1 MDAEHRHIRGDGLT
15 HASEFTGTSTGLTT
29 AEAQQRLQRYG
40 PNEIAERHR
49 NPVLEFLGY
58 FWAPIPWMIEVALAL
73 SLAAQHWTDA
83 AIIGVL
89 LAMNGLVAFFEEH
102 QAANAI
108 AALKQRLASS
118 ARVLRD
124 GGWVTVAV
132 RELVPGDVVRVRLGD
147 VMPAD
152 LRVLD
157 DVTLEVD
164 QSALTG
170 ESLAVS
176 RGRGQDLFS
185 GSVLVRGEADALVCA
200 TGASSYMG
208 KTTALVESAGT
219 VSHFQRAVLRIG
231 NYLILIAVA
240 LVTLA
245 VAVSLVRGNP
255 VLQTLEFALV
265 VTIASIPVALPAVL
279 SVTMAIGA
287 RQLARQ
293 QAVVSHLPAVE
304 ELGGID
310 LLCSDKTGTL
320 TQNRLAV
327 ADRWTAAAVS
337 DDELLEV
344 AALASRAEDNDLID
358 LAVMAAAGQLPAAQ
372 VDQFVPFDPVTKRTE
387 AKVRHSDGQTFRVS
401 KGAPQVIAA
410 LCDGDAAANEIN
422 DVVERFA
429 ARGHRSLGVA
439 KTDGDGSWRLMG
451 VLALA
456 DPPRDDSAATIA
468 AAKELGIDVKMVT
481 GDQVAIGREI
491 ARQVG
496 LGEQILDAAV
506 LDTAADEDDL
516 GAHVEATDGFAQVFP
531 EHKYHIVRLLQARGH
546 IVGMTGDGVNDAPAL
561 KQADAGIAVD
571 GATDAA
577 RAAADVVLLAPG
589 LSVIVAAIRQAREIF
604 ARMTSY
610 ATYRIAETI
619 RVLLLITLAIVFMN
633 FFPVTAVMI
642 VFLALLND
650 GAILAIAYDH
660 VRGSA
665 KPASWDM
672 RSVLTIATALGTM
685 GVAET
690 FLLFA
695 LADNTF
701 QLNHDLIRTLIYLK
715 LSVSGHLTVFVTR
728 TRHPFWSRPAPARIL
743 LAAVIGTQVIATLIA
758 VYGMAMTPLG
768 WRWAGIVWA
777 YALFWFLVEDRVKL
791 GAYHWL
797 DHHPRREH
805 PSNPLPVADSPPRAR
820 GL

>member
-1 MDAEHRHIRGDGLT
+1 M
-15 HASEFTGTSTGLTT
+15 

-58 FWAPIPWMIEVALAL
+58 FWAPIPWMIEVALVL
-73 SLAAQHWTDA
+73 SVAARHWTDA

-108 AALKQRLASS
+108 AALKQRLATS
-118 ARVLRD
+118 ARALRD
-124 GGWVTVAV
+124 GAWVTVPV

-147 VMPAD
+147 VVPAD

-157 DVTLEVD
+157 DATLEVD

-185 GSVLVRGEADALVCA
+185 GSVVVRGEADALVCA

-387 AKVRHSDGQTFRVS
+387 AMVRHSDGQTFRVS

-429 ARGHRSLGVA
+429 TRGHRSLGVA
-439 KTDGDGSWRLMG
+439 RTDGDGSWRLMG

-506 LDTAADEDDL
+506 LDTAADEHDL

-695 LADNTF
+695 VADNTF

-758 VYGMAMTPLG
+758 VYGIAMTPLG

>member
-1 MDAEHRHIRGDGLT
+1 MTHSSELT
-15 HASEFTGTSTGLTT
+15 GNPTGLTS
-29 AEAQQRLQRYG
+29 AEAQQRLERYG

-73 SLAAQHWTDA
+73 SLAVRHWTDA
-83 AIIGVL
+83 VIIGVL

-108 AALKQRLASS
+108 AALKQQLATS
-118 ARVLRD
+118 ARVLR
-124 GGWVTVAV
+124 GGEWVTLPV

-147 VMPAD
+147 VVPAD

-157 DVTLEVD
+157 DVALQVD

-176 RGRGQDLFS
+176 RGRGENLFS
-185 GSVLVRGEADALVCA
+185 GSVLVRGEADALVYA

-219 VSHFQRAVLRIG
+219 VSHFQRAVLRIA
-231 NYLILIAVA
+231 NYLIVIALA
-240 LVTLA
+240 LVSLT

-287 RQLARQ
+287 RQLARHE
-293 QAVVSHLPAVE
+293 AVVSHLPAVE

-310 LLCSDKTGTL
+310 VLCSDKTGTL
-320 TQNRLAV
+320 TRNRLAL
-327 ADRWTAAAVS
+327 AARWTATAVS
-337 DDELLEV
+337 DDELLT
-344 AALASRAEDNDLID
+344 AAAQASRAEDNDLID
-358 LAVMAAAGQLPAAQ
+358 LVVLAAVEQPPAGR
-372 VDQFVPFDPVTKRTE
+372 VEQFVPFDPVSKRTE
-387 AKVRHSDGQTFRVS
+387 ARVRDAEGQSFRVS
-401 KGAPQVIAA
+401 KGAPQIISA
-410 LCDGDAAANEIN
+410 LCDGDGASAEVAG
-422 DVVERFA
+422 VVERFA
-429 ARGHRSLGVA
+429 SHGYRALGVA
-439 KTDGDGSWRLMG
+439 KTAGDGSWRLMG

-456 DPPRDDSAATIA
+456 DPPREDSATTIA

-496 LGEQILDAAV
+496 LGDQILDAAI
-506 LDTAADEDDL
+506 LDGTADDDAL
-516 GAHVEATDGFAQVFP
+516 GDRVEATDGFAQVFP
-531 EHKYHIVRLLQARGH
+531 EHKYHIVRLLQDRGH

-561 KQADAGIAVD
+561 KQADAGIAVS

-589 LSVIVAAIRQAREIF
+589 LSVIVSAIGLAREIF
-604 ARMTSY
+604 ARLTSY

-619 RVLLLITLAIVFMN
+619 RVLLLITLAVVSMN
-633 FFPVTAVMI
+633 FFPVTAAMI

-650 GAILAIAYDH
+650 GAILSIAYDH
-660 VRGSA
+660 VRGS
-665 KPASWDM
+665 PRPVRWDM
-672 RSVLTIATALGTM
+672 RAVLTIATVLGVI
-685 GVAET
+685 GVVASFT
-690 FLLFA
+690 LFFI
-695 LADNTF
+695 ADSVF
-701 QLNHDLIRTLIYLK
+701 GLSRDFIRTMIYLK
-715 LSVSGHLTVFVTR
+715 LSVAGQLTIFLTR
-728 TRHPFWSRPAPARIL
+728 SRGPFWSRPAPAPL
-743 LAAVIGTQVIATLIA
+743 LLGAVITAQSTATLIA
-758 VYGMAMTPLG
+758 VYGVAMTPLG
-768 WRWAGIVWA
+768 WRWAGIVWG
-777 YALFWFLVEDRVKL
+777 YSVVWFLFNDRIKL
-791 GAYHWL
+791 IAYRWL
-797 DHHPRREH
+797 DHHSRDKH
-805 PSNPLPVADSPPRAR
+805 QTASASD
-820 GL
+820 